1 MTIQSIPKAIKI
13 QTFDSALKARA
24 WIGNLFRIY
33 NDGNVFVEE
42 VSFEPRMKED
52 SEIGDNKNDEM
63 EWHLHE

>member
-52 SEIGDNKNDEM
+52 SEIGDNENDEM
-63 EWHLHE
+63 EWHLH